1 MLSRPDIDSTTR
13 LKTSYWPADT
23 SKALLDWT
31 PAKALQMVA
40 AEVPD
45 QMALVEGVSDPA
57 KRRRWTYAQLLV
69 ESERI
74 AHALLQRFKPGER
87 IAIWAPNIIEWVLL
101 QYGCHF
107 AGLVVVTVNPAY
119 RARELEFVLA
129 QSEAA
134 GLFLVGAY
142 RGHDMTATV
151 EGIRHQL
158 PHLREVINFCDF
170 DTFVGSADPTPPSL
184 PDVAPRDPCFIMYTS
199 GTTGVPKGALLH
211 NMGILNTALF
221 STERA
226 GLEIGGV
233 YINPIPMFHIP
244 SCGVAV
250 VGSVMRRA
258 THVLVAEFDPAVVL
272 GLIESEKG
280 TYALLVP
287 TMLEAVLAFPDR
299 KRFDLSSL
307 KHIMSGAS
315 MVEASLVR
323 RTRSELGC
331 SITIVYG
338 QTETHAVVTSTH
350 MEDSEADQSE
360 TIGQPIE
367 HCEVKIA
374 DPASG
379 QVLPLGDDG
388 EICMRGHK
396 TMLGYFRMEKETAE
410 TIRSDGWL
418 HTGDMGNMDERGF
431 VKITGRLKDMI
442 IRGGENIYPR
452 EIENL
457 LQEHPKIAKVAV
469 VGVADPYWSEQVAAV
484 IQPKSLDDLP
494 TAAELHDFCR
504 ANLTHFKTPKFW
516 YLTYEFPWTQTGK
529 LQKFK
534 LREWVEKGELSALP
548 SA

>member
-1 MLSRPDIDSTTR
+1 MSKHEIYRTTVLSE
-13 LKTSYWPADT
+13 SYWPASTNKKLLNSTLSRALRDT
-23 SKALLDWT
+23 
-31 PAKALQMVA
+31 A

-45 QMALVEGVSDPA
+45 RIALVEGIADAP
-57 KRRRWTYAQLLV
+57 RRRTWTYAQLLA

-74 AHALLQRFKPGER
+74 AQALLMRFKPGER

-107 AGLVVVTVNPAY
+107 AGLVIVTVNPAY
-119 RARELEFVLA
+119 RARELEYVLN
-129 QSEAA
+129 QSQAA
-134 GLFLVGAY
+134 GLFLVNEY
-142 RGHDMTATV
+142 RGHDMTAAV
-151 EGIRHQL
+151 QGIRDNL
-158 PHLREVINFCDF
+158 PALRELIDF
-170 DTFVGSADPTPPSL
+170 RDFEAFVDSTGQPMQPL
-184 PDVAPRDPCFIMYTS
+184 PEVSPNDPCFIMYTS

-211 NMGILNTALF
+211 NTGILNTSLF

-258 THVLVAEFDPAVVL
+258 THVLVAEFDPALVL
-272 GLIESEKG
+272 DLIETKRG
-280 TYALLVP
+280 TYVLLVP
-287 TMLEAVLAFPDR
+287 TMLEAILAYPDR
-299 KRFDLSSL
+299 KKFDLSSL
-307 KHIMSGAS
+307 RHVMSGAA
-315 MVEASLVR
+315 MVEAPLVR

-350 MEDSEADQSE
+350 MEDSETDQSE
-360 TIGQPIE
+360 TVGQPIE

-374 DPASG
+374 DPTTG
-379 QVLPLGDDG
+379 QVLALGVEG

-396 TMLGYFRMEKETAE
+396 VMLGYFRMEATTRD
-410 TIRSDGWL
+410 TIKADGWL
-418 HTGDMGNMDERGF
+418 HTGDMGSMDERGF

-457 LQEHPKIAKVAV
+457 LQEHPKISRAAV
-469 VGVADPYWSEQVAAV
+469 VGVPDSYWGEQVAAV
-484 IQPKSLDDLP
+484 VQPRSAGDIP
-494 TAAELHDFCR
+494 TAAELHDYCR

-516 YLTYEFPWTQTGK
+516 YVAEELPWTQTGK

-534 LREWVEKGELSALP
+534 LREWIAQGAMKAL
-548 SA
+548 AAN